1 MSNENRTAGKGEL
14 VLTISSMAV
23 RGDKIT
29 IAMVEIGFGKAY
41 ETGSAHFGPD
51 FKNNVLTE
59 TNGMTLCREFKRKG
73 KNDYGKNDE
82 YKNRGEHIYKE
93 NRADSLC
100 CPLSF
105 Q

>member
-1 MSNENRTAGKGEL
+1 
-14 VLTISSMAV
+14 MAV

-29 IAMVEIGFGKAY
+29 IAMVGIGFGKAY

-73 KNDYGKNDE
+73 KNDE

>member
-29 IAMVEIGFGKAY
+29 IAMVGIGFGKAY

-59 TNGMTLCREFKRKG
+59 NQW
-73 KNDYGKNDE
+73 N
-82 YKNRGEHIYKE
+82 
-93 NRADSLC
+93 DSL
-100 CPLSF
+100 PGI
-105 Q
+105 QKERKK